1 MNLLIMI
8 TLYFHWKS
16 VKWIIS
22 KIETSDIFI
31 LKHLITLEKLRLLD
45 RYFCFF
51 WIDILTNLWNVG
63 FFFAFTH
70 SVDLQVDENDES
82 KASPPL
88 DPPPTRSPNRSPR
101 MGRSVKARSMVIGKQ
116 INFQSYMPT
125 IPSSQIPKSQTLP
138 ANMSTPII
146 TVRCHGN
153 HDLPKKKTEVF
164 NFIVSHLLG
173 MYFFLFITSLLYW
186 VWFIK
191 WDLFTFIFPL

>member
-1 MNLLIMI
+1 M
-8 TLYFHWKS
+8 
-16 VKWIIS
+16 
-22 KIETSDIFI
+22 EC
-31 LKHLITLEKLRLLD
+31 R
-45 RYFCFF
+45 
-51 WIDILTNLWNVG
+51 G
-63 FFFAFTH
+63 FFAFTH

-125 IPSSQIPKSQTLP
+125 IPSQIPKSQTLP

-153 HDLPKKKTEVF
+153 HDLPKKKPRSV
-164 NFIVSHLLG
+164 
-173 MYFFLFITSLLYW
+173 
-186 VWFIK
+186 
-191 WDLFTFIFPL
+191 

>member
-1 MNLLIMI
+1 MG
-8 TLYFHWKS
+8 F
-16 VKWIIS
+16 
-22 KIETSDIFI
+22 
-31 LKHLITLEKLRLLD
+31 
-45 RYFCFF
+45 
-51 WIDILTNLWNVG
+51 

-82 KASPPL
+82 KALPPL

-125 IPSSQIPKSQTLP
+125 IPSQIPKSQTLP

-153 HDLPKKKTEVF
+153 HDLPKKK
-164 NFIVSHLLG
+164 NPQCFILLFPIYSG
-173 MYFFLFITSLLYW
+173 CIYILFITSLLYW
-186 VWFIK
+186 IWFIK
-191 WDLFTFIFPL
+191 WDLFTFIFPPYIYWCYVSLLSFFSFKYYRYVYACKFPHATKWSWLKWFWIHMQVPQYLNYN

>member
-1 MNLLIMI
+1 MI

-51 WIDILTNLWNVG
+51 WIDFVTNLWNVG
-63 FFFAFTH
+63 FFFFAFTH

-125 IPSSQIPKSQTLP
+125 IPSQIPKSQTLP

-153 HDLPKKKTEVF
+153 HDLPKKKTRSV
-164 NFIVSHLLG
+164 
-173 MYFFLFITSLLYW
+173 
-186 VWFIK
+186 
-191 WDLFTFIFPL
+191 

>member
-1 MNLLIMI
+1 MI

-51 WIDILTNLWNVG
+51 WIDLLTNLWNVG
-63 FFFAFTH
+63 GFFAFTH

-153 HDLPKKKTEVF
+153 HDLPKF
-164 NFIVSHLLG
+164 YCFP
-173 MYFFLFITSLLYW
+173 
-186 VWFIK
+186 
-191 WDLFTFIFPL
+191 FTRDVFIFIYYLAFILSLIY

>member
-1 MNLLIMI
+1 M
-8 TLYFHWKS
+8 W
-16 VKWIIS
+16 
-22 KIETSDIFI
+22 
-31 LKHLITLEKLRLLD
+31 
-45 RYFCFF
+45 
-51 WIDILTNLWNVG
+51 G
-63 FFFAFTH
+63 FFAFTH

-125 IPSSQIPKSQTLP
+125 IPSQIPKSQTLP

-153 HDLPKKKTEVF
+153 HDLPKKK
-164 NFIVSHLLG
+164 NPQCFILLFPIYSG
-173 MYFFLFITSLLYW
+173 CIYILFITSLLYW
-186 VWFIK
+186 VGFFYFHFSPIYI
-191 WDLFTFIFPL
+191 LMLCVSTFFFQL

>member
-1 MNLLIMI
+1 M
-8 TLYFHWKS
+8 
-16 VKWIIS
+16 
-22 KIETSDIFI
+22 
-31 LKHLITLEKLRLLD
+31 
-45 RYFCFF
+45 
-51 WIDILTNLWNVG
+51 G

-125 IPSSQIPKSQTLP
+125 IPSQIPKSQTLP

-153 HDLPKKKTEVF
+153 HDLPKFYCFPFTRDVF
-164 NFIVSHLLG
+164 IFYLLPRFYIESDLLSG
-173 MYFFLFITSLLYW
+173 IYLLSFSPIYIFWHYVSLLSFFSFKYYRYVYACKFPHATKW
-186 VWFIK
+186 SWLKWFWIHMQVPQY
-191 WDLFTFIFPL
+191 LNYN

>member
-1 MNLLIMI
+1 M
-8 TLYFHWKS
+8 W
-16 VKWIIS
+16 
-22 KIETSDIFI
+22 
-31 LKHLITLEKLRLLD
+31 
-45 RYFCFF
+45 
-51 WIDILTNLWNVG
+51 G

-153 HDLPKKKTEVF
+153 HDLPKKKTRSV
-164 NFIVSHLLG
+164 
-173 MYFFLFITSLLYW
+173 
-186 VWFIK
+186 
-191 WDLFTFIFPL
+191 

>member
-1 MNLLIMI
+1 M
-8 TLYFHWKS
+8 WG
-16 VKWIIS
+16 V
-22 KIETSDIFI
+22 
-31 LKHLITLEKLRLLD
+31 
-45 RYFCFF
+45 
-51 WIDILTNLWNVG
+51 
-63 FFFAFTH
+63 FFAFTH

-146 TVRCHGN
+146 TVCCHGN
-153 HDLPKKKTEVF
+153 HDLPKF
-164 NFIVSHLLG
+164 YCFP
-173 MYFFLFITSLLYW
+173 
-186 VWFIK
+186 
-191 WDLFTFIFPL
+191 FTRDVFIFIYYLAFILSLIY

>member
-1 MNLLIMI
+1 M
-8 TLYFHWKS
+8 WG
-16 VKWIIS
+16 V
-22 KIETSDIFI
+22 
-31 LKHLITLEKLRLLD
+31 
-45 RYFCFF
+45 
-51 WIDILTNLWNVG
+51 
-63 FFFAFTH
+63 FFAFTH

-125 IPSSQIPKSQTLP
+125 IPSQIPKSQTLP

-153 HDLPKKKTEVF
+153 HDLPKKK
-164 NFIVSHLLG
+164 NPQCLLPRFYIESDLFSG
-173 MYFFLFITSLLYW
+173 IYLLSFFPHIYIDVMCLYFLFSALSIIDMYMLASFLMQLNE
-186 VWFIK
+186 V
-191 WDLFTFIFPL
+191 D

>member
-1 MNLLIMI
+1 M
-8 TLYFHWKS
+8 W
-16 VKWIIS
+16 
-22 KIETSDIFI
+22 
-31 LKHLITLEKLRLLD
+31 
-45 RYFCFF
+45 
-51 WIDILTNLWNVG
+51 G

-153 HDLPKKKTEVF
+153 HDLPKKKTRSVLFYCFPFTRDVF
-164 NFIVSHLLG
+164 IFYLLPRFYIESDLLSG
-173 MYFFLFITSLLYW
+173 IFLLSFFPHIYIDVMCLYFLFSALSIIDMYMLASFLMQLNE
-186 VWFIK
+186 V
-191 WDLFTFIFPL
+191 D

>member
-1 MNLLIMI
+1 M
-8 TLYFHWKS
+8 W
-16 VKWIIS
+16 
-22 KIETSDIFI
+22 
-31 LKHLITLEKLRLLD
+31 
-45 RYFCFF
+45 
-51 WIDILTNLWNVG
+51 G
-63 FFFAFTH
+63 FFAFTH

-125 IPSSQIPKSQTLP
+125 IPSQIPKSQTLP

-146 TVRCHGN
+146 TVRCHGD
-153 HDLPKKKTEVF
+153 HDLPKNKKPAVF

-173 MYFFLFITSLLYW
+173 MYFFLFISSLLYW
-186 VWFIK
+186 IWFIK
-191 WDLFTFIFPL
+191 WDLFTFIFPHIYILTLCVSTFFFQL